1 VRATALPEGGA
12 TVEVFAQIVASNRS
26 YVQRG
31 DHRPL
36 PVRPARKL
44 AIVTCMDAR
53 IPVFPIAGLHLGD
66 AHIIRTAGARVTD
79 DVLRSLAL
87 STHVLG
93 TRSVAVIGHT
103 DCGVCDPE
111 GTLPQRMAEL
121 LGHAPTTDTW
131 HGFAD
136 PEQAVTEDCRKL
148 LGWPDRP
155 EGFAVAGYLLDV
167 HEGLLRQVV
176 APAEAAEVGDRGGA

>member
-1 VRATALPEGGA
+1 M
-12 TVEVFAQIVASNRS
+12 EVFAQIVASNRS

-44 AIVTCMDAR
+44 AILTCMDAR

-111 GTLPQRMAEL
+111 GTLPERMAEL
-121 LGHAPTTDTW
+121 LGHEPTTGTW

-136 PEQAVTEDCRKL
+136 PEQAVTEDCQEL
-148 LGWPDRP
+148 LEWPDRP
-155 EGFAVAGYLLDV
+155 AGFAVAGYLLDV
-167 HEGLLRQVV
+167 HEGLLQEVV
-176 APAEAAEVGDRGGA
+176 APTEASDLGDRSGA